1 VRTPAGLGLP
11 ASPFV
16 GGASEAALA
25 PLYLRLAFEHCRAV
39 GVGAQS
45 TLPHAPVFDSTLT
58 SCAVGGFQLDI

>member
-1 VRTPAGLGLP
+1 LGLP

-25 PLYLRLAFEHCRAV
+25 QRHLKLPFEHCRAV
-39 GVGAQS
+39 GAGAQS
-45 TLPHAPVFDSTLT
+45 TLPHAPVFNSTST